1 MIHPSEPTAADAHET
16 IDNAQLKTQNSKLK
30 TPRLLSLDVFRGIT
44 VAAMILVNNPG
55 SWGSIYAPLK
65 HAEWNGCT
73 PTDLIFPFFLFIV
86 GVSIAYALGTKK
98 ENNKDHSSL
107 ILTAL
112 KRALI
117 LFGLGLFLSLYP
129 KVFTDPIGAFETVR
143 IPGVLQRIAVVFFI
157 SAVLFIKTGPKAQ
170 FRVLV
175 GLLIAYWLLMTL
187 VPVPGVGYANLEKE
201 TNLGAW
207 LDRTILT
214 EAHLWKSV
222 KTWDPEGILSTIP
235 AISTGLFG
243 VLVGTYLRRKD
254 KETAPKIASL
264 FSVGVLAIIA
274 GLIWDLF
281 FPINKSLWTSSYV
294 LYAGGLATVGLS
306 LLYWLIDVQGY
317 QRGTKP
323 FVAFGINAI
332 TVFFLSGLL
341 PRTMNMIKVDLNG
354 SEVGLQS
361 YIYQAF
367 FTPNFSPINASLAY
381 AIVYV
386 WFWFGILWIM
396 YRKNIIIKV

>member
-1 MIHPSEPTAADAHET
+1 MISAPSTSPAQSHTAQST
-16 IDNAQLKTQNSKLK
+16 SKTASQ
-30 TPRLLSLDVFRGIT
+30 RLLSLDVFRGVT

-55 SWGSIYAPLK
+55 SWGNIYAPLR
-65 HAEWNGCT
+65 HAEWHGCT

-86 GVSIAYALGTKK
+86 GVSIAYALGSKK
-98 ENNKDHSSL
+98 EINKDHSSL
-107 ILTAL
+107 IWAAS

-129 KVFTDPIGAFETVR
+129 RVFTDPIGAFETVR
-143 IPGVLQRIAVVFFI
+143 IPGVLQRIAVVFLI
-157 SAVLFIKTGPKAQ
+157 CAILFIKTTTKTQ
-170 FRVLV
+170 LRIMV
-175 GLLIAYWLLMTL
+175 GLLVAYWLIMSF

-201 TNLGAW
+201 TNMGAW

-254 KETAPKIASL
+254 RETTSKIAWL
-264 FSVGVLAIIA
+264 FSIGVLAIIA

-317 QRGTKP
+317 KRGTKP
-323 FVAFGINAI
+323 FVAFGVNAI

-341 PRTMNMIKVDLNG
+341 PRTLNMIKVDLNG
-354 SEVGLQS
+354 EKVGLQS
-361 YIYQAF
+361 FIYQSF

-381 AIVYV
+381 AVVYV
-386 WFWFGILWIM
+386 LFWWVILWIM